1 MAINSETKLI
11 IDKIF
16 SDMGCKYQ
24 LIEEIGRGGQK
35 KVYKIENEL
44 GMIQVLKLV
53 ETTDDSMERVKR
65 EIRASS
71 IIDHE
76 SIPNIINSNANAVS
90 DADSMVWIIEEYI
103 DGVSLRKILEA
114 GKIFSI
120 SEVVLF
126 LDTILSILIK
136 SEKQRIIHR
145 DIKPENIL
153 LDNNGKYWLIDF
165 GIARHLD
172 LESLTD
178 TNSPFGPCTVG
189 YSASEQFR
197 NRKHDIDIR
206 ADLFSVGVV
215 AFEMLSGHNP
225 YTKNADNILHIIRD
239 MERKPIPLLRIKGDT
254 RYLLSQF
261 IRTLGDNRTSRRPS
275 SAHEA
280 MELLELIKPT
290 LIV

>member
-1 MAINSETKLI
+1 MVIDSETKNLV
-11 IDKIF
+11 DTVF
-16 SDMGCKYQ
+16 SDIGSKYQ
-24 LIEEIGRGGQK
+24 LLDEIGRGGQK
-35 KVYKIENEL
+35 KVYKIRNES
-44 GMIQVLKLV
+44 GIVQVLKLIN
-53 ETTDDSMERVKR
+53 TTSDSLERVKR

-71 IIDHE
+71 IIDHDN
-76 SIPNIINSNANAVS
+76 IPKIITSNANVIS
-90 DADSMVWIIEEYI
+90 DTNSIVWIIEEFI
-103 DGVSLRKILEA
+103 DGVSLRKILET
-114 GKIFSI
+114 GKNFSTN
-120 SEVVLF
+120 EAVLF

-136 SEKQRIIHR
+136 SEENKIIHR

-153 LDNNGKYWLIDF
+153 LDNSGKYWLIDF

-189 YSASEQFR
+189 YSSSEQFR

-215 AFEMLSGHNP
+215 VAEMLSGYNP

-254 RYLLSQF
+254 RYLLAQF

-275 SAHEA
+275 SAREA
-280 MELLELIKPT
+280 KELLEIVKPT
-290 LIV
+290 LII